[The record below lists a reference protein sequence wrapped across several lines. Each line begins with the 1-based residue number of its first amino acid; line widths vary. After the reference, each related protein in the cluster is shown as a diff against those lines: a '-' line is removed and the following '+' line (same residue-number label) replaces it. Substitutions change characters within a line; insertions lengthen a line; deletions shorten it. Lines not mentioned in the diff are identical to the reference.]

1 MPTNQDTSA
10 MQQALIDHIANATGS
25 SRRTTLLQLVFAAIL
40 MLAGAAV
47 GVISVELKD
56 TAVAAGFGTAL
67 LGAGAT
73 LLPAGAS
80 ASANSDL
87 HSALAQLA
95 LLVGTPQTVAA
106 APVMA
111 APPAGA
117 PTPVTAPAPPPA
129 PAPIVPVLPAPDAAG
144 NGAVAEAV
152 VRSVI
157 EADAADAAALR
168 AEQPA

>member
-25 SRRTTLLQLVFAAIL
+25 TRRTTLLQLIFAAIL

-95 LLVGTPQTVAA
+95 ILVGTPQTT
-106 APVMA
+106 A
-111 APPAGA
+111 APPATLA
-117 PTPVTAPAPPPA
+117 PQPAPSPA
-129 PAPIVPVLPAPDAAG
+129 PAPAPAPQPVAPAQPADAQA
-144 NGAVAEAV
+144 NGAGAEAA
-152 VRSVI
+152 VRSAL

>member
-1 MPTNQDTSA
+1 MPTTQDA
-10 MQQALIDHIANATGS
+10 NAVQQALIDHVSNAVS
-25 SRRTTLLQLVFAAIL
+25 STRRTTLVQLIFAAIL

-67 LGAGAT
+67 IGAGAT

-95 LLVGTPQTVAA
+95 ILASTPQTAAA
-106 APVMA
+106 APVNAA
-111 APPAGA
+111 APVVAM
-117 PTPVTAPAPPPA
+117 PAPNPAPVVPA
-129 PAPIVPVLPAPDAAG
+129 PAPTPAPAAVVADQP
-144 NGAVAEAV
+144 AVAATV
-152 VRSVI
+152 
-157 EADAADAAALR
+157 L
-168 AEQPA
+168 AERPA